1 MPLFDL
7 NRSALETYLPNLDE
21 PVDFDAF
28 WAGTLADTRTHD
40 LALKLTPV
48 DSGLCLVD
56 VFDVEFAGFGG
67 PAFKKPRALH
77 SSGGAPRIAGQAGRH
92 PRAVSQLRE

>member
-7 NRSALETYLPNLDE
+7 DRTALETYLPDVAE
-21 PVDFDAF
+21 PADFDAF
-28 WAGTLADTRTHD
+28 WAKTLSETQDHD

-48 DSGLCLVD
+48 DSGLCLID

-67 PAFKKPRALH
+67 TRSKPGSLGQPAVPTRG
-77 SSGGAPRIAGQAGRH
+77 SAPGR
-92 PRAVSQLRE
+92 R